1 MKCDVHIP
9 SIEWMPGNE
18 TINSF
23 LITIDHL
30 SFHTSGS
37 ILAVLNDPSFE
48 HSEPSWVR
56 RSIRVSHSTGVR
68 PSLPLSTEEVD
79 MGGIEIVTEFVSE
92 ENKEELRKVCVCI
105 HVEEWV
111 GHSPPLHSPSPSGRV
126 RTTASAATWTRG
138 QLVEN
143 SGGGDGLCSPTE
155 LSSAMRT
162 TV

>member
-1 MKCDVHIP
+1 MKCEVHIP

-18 TINSF
+18 TNNSF

-68 PSLPLSTEEVD
+68 PSLLLPTKEGGTGVQREEVD

-105 HVEEWV
+105 HVE
-111 GHSPPLHSPSPSGRV
+111 G
-126 RTTASAATWTRG
+126 
-138 QLVEN
+138 
-143 SGGGDGLCSPTE
+143 
-155 LSSAMRT
+155 
-162 TV
+162 

>member
-105 HVEEWV
+105 HVEE
-111 GHSPPLHSPSPSGRV
+111 
-126 RTTASAATWTRG
+126 
-138 QLVEN
+138 
-143 SGGGDGLCSPTE
+143 
-155 LSSAMRT
+155 
-162 TV
+162 